1 MPKYVVDYVPQV
13 LFGDFSPEV
22 AAYFNN
28 TFILGNSQWGGPERR
43 VIEDFNLPLKVEVLG
58 GEADLSQMLAQRY
71 PRREQML
78 FYFWRPHPL
87 NSIYD
92 LIRITLP
99 NDSKYFINP
108 TLSRLGIN

>member
-1 MPKYVVDYVPQV
+1 MPKYVVDDVPQV
-13 LFGDFSPEV
+13 LFGDFTPEV

-28 TFILGNSQWGGPERR
+28 TFILGSADWGGPERR
-43 VIEDFNLPLKVEVLG
+43 AIDDFNFPLNIEVLG
-58 GEADLSQMLAQRY
+58 GEADLAQMLMDRY

-92 LIRITLP
+92 LMRITLP
-99 NDSKYFINP
+99 NDSECFI
-108 TLSRLGIN
+108 I